1 MKKILCRLGICF
13 FGAVFLFAAFQLIRI
28 GTEYHTARKSYEE
41 LKQQYVLTT
50 QPSGH
55 TSGESP
61 AEKDETVET
70 EEPEEPEKPTAP
82 IAIDFSALLAENK
95 DIVGWLYC
103 PDTPIHYPVVQG
115 YDNAQYLRTSLTGQY
130 LVGGTLF
137 ADYRNGALGTDRNYI
152 IYGHNMKD
160 NSMFGTLENYKKQ
173 SYYDAHPVL
182 YFLTPEGDHT
192 VELYAGL
199 VIGQDSML
207 YSPEPNGEALA
218 SFLISAKENS
228 TFTSSVTLSEEDSLL
243 TLSTCAYEY
252 SGARYV
258 LICKLVPIG

>member
-13 FGAVFLFAAFQLIRI
+13 FGAVFLFAAYQLIHIAVQYR
-28 GTEYHTARKSYEE
+28 TAQKSYAQVQ
-41 LKQQYVLTT
+41 QQYVLTPEPVT
-50 QPSGH
+50 EPSK
-55 TSGESP
+55 
-61 AEKDETVET
+61 KDLPENSEPMETA
-70 EEPEEPEKPTAP
+70 EPEKPTAP
-82 IAIDFSALLAENK
+82 IAIDFSALLAENE

-160 NSMFGTLENYKKQ
+160 DSMFGTLENYKKQ

-182 YFLTPEGDHT
+182 YFLTPEGDYT

-218 SFLISAKENS
+218 SFLRSAKENS
-228 TFTSSVTLSEEDSLL
+228 TFTSPVTLSETDNLL
-243 TLSTCAYEY
+243 TLSTCAYEF